1 MSTEAPTLHPFY
13 VRQCTLHR
21 GFLPE
26 MITSQIMSAFY
37 YISGTKA
44 SEVIGVNDTCLQKQ
58 QQQLNTLF
66 FFFISLLT
74 LFVYDF
80 QTVDVVFV
88 YRKRIYWK
96 KA

>member
-1 MSTEAPTLHPFY
+1 MSDNAL
-13 VRQCTLHR
+13 CIR

-66 FFFISLLT
+66 FFLYHSLHCLCMISKQLM
-74 LFVYDF
+74 
-80 QTVDVVFV
+80 
-88 YRKRIYWK
+88 
-96 KA
+96 